1 MAAKELKECFAEV
14 IDEFTLNYLSLNV
27 NHNLSITPKVHIIIN
42 HLKEYCVSTG
52 LSLGRCTD
60 KIVESVHQVVNSR
73 FTNSKY
79 YVKYHKSD
87 KHGKK
92 FYEGMIHVNSYNL

>member
-1 MAAKELKECFAEV
+1 MAGKELKNGFAEV

-42 HLKEYCVSTG
+42 HLKEYCMNTG
-52 LSLGRCTD
+52 LSLGSCTD
-60 KIVESVHQVVNSR
+60 QTVESVHQVVNSR

-79 YVKYHKSD
+79 YVKCHKSD

-92 FYEGMIHVNSYNL
+92 FYEGMMHVNSYNL

>member
-14 IDEFTLNYLSLNV
+14 IDEFTINYLDLNV
-27 NHNLSITPKVHIIIN
+27 NHNLSITPKVHIKIN
-42 HLKEYCVSTG
+42 QLKEYCVSTG
-52 LSLGRCTD
+52 LSLGSCTD
-60 KIVESVHQVVNSR
+60 QTVESVHQVVNSR
-73 FTNSKY
+73 FTNLKY

-92 FYEGMIHVNSYNL
+92 FYEGMMHVNSYNL